1 MISFRL
7 SEAAQVVQGELH
19 GRDAVFSSVSTD
31 TRTLST
37 GDLFV
42 ALNGPNFDAHDYV
55 RLAEQQGAMGAMVQ
69 REVSANLPLLR
80 VKDTRLALGRLAAA
94 WRDKAGARVIG
105 ITGSNGKTTL
115 KEMLAAILGQVDRVL
130 STRGNLNNDI
140 GMPLT
145 LMRLQDE
152 QYAVI
157 EMGANHAGE
166 IAYLSRIARPDV
178 AVLNNAGRAH
188 LEGFGSIE
196 GVARAKAEILQGL
209 AATGTFIYN
218 ADDRFANLWRELAEG
233 HRMRGFGLDEQAD
246 VRSPAES
253 YRLEWRDAG
262 FEAAF
267 EVIAGAEAFEVRL
280 RLGGRHNRMNALAA
294 VAVALELGIPPKAIR
309 EGLASLAPVKGRLCP
324 VPTTSGVRL
333 VDDAYNA
340 NPDSVA
346 AAIAV
351 LAAMPGRRTLV
362 LGDLGELGEEQVS
375 LHRELGV
382 LASQAGVERLYTCG
396 PLSAHAA
403 ETFQGEKRVFADH
416 AALLEGLRESL
427 GADESVLVKGSR
439 ASAMD
444 RVVAALVGE
453 GVTC

>member
-7 SEAAQVVQGELH
+7 SEAAAVVQGELL

-42 ALNGPNFDAHDYV
+42 ALSGPNFDGHDYI
-55 RLAEQQGAMGAMVQ
+55 RLAQQQGAMGAMVQ
-69 REVSANLPLLR
+69 REVRAEMPLLR
-80 VKDTRLALGRLAAA
+80 VADTRLALGRLAAA
-94 WRDKAGARVIG
+94 WREKSRAQVVG

-115 KEMLAAILGQVDRVL
+115 KEMVTAILTQVDSTL
-130 STRGNLNNDI
+130 ATRGNLNNDI

-152 QYAVI
+152 RYAVI

-166 IAYLSRIARPDV
+166 IGYLSRIARPDV

-196 GVARAKAEILQGL
+196 GVAHAKAEILLGL
-209 AATGTFIYN
+209 APGGTFVYN
-218 ADDRFANLWRELAEG
+218 ADDRFADLWRELAQG
-233 HRMRGFGLDEQAD
+233 RRMRGFGLDERAD
-246 VRSPAES
+246 VRSPADS
-253 YRLEWRDAG
+253 YRLEWRAAG

-267 EVIAGAEAFEVRL
+267 EVVAGGEEFEIRL

-294 VAVALELGIPPKAIR
+294 VAVALELGIPLKAIR
-309 EGLASLAPVKGRLCP
+309 DGLASLTPVKGRLCP
-324 VPTTSGVRL
+324 VATASGIRL
-333 VDDAYNA
+333 VDDSYNA

-362 LGDLGELGEEQVS
+362 LGDLGELGEEQIA
-375 LHRELGV
+375 LHRELGMV
-382 LASQAGVERLYTCG
+382 ASEAGIERLCTCG
-396 PLSAHAA
+396 TLSAHAA
-403 ETFQGEKRVFADH
+403 ETFSGETRVFGDQ
-416 AALLEGLRESL
+416 AALLDWL
-427 GADESVLVKGSR
+427 GEALGTDDSVLVKGSR

-444 RVVAALVGE
+444 RVVNALVGE
-453 GVTC
+453 VSPC